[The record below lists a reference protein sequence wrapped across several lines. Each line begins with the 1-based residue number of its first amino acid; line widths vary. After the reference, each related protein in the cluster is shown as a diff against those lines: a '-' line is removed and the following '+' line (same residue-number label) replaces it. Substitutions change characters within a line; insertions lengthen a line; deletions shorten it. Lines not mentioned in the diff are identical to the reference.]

1 MIHISK
7 QLRPWQQNN
16 NNNYNAYMLD
26 ELERTFTKHDVMSL
40 EIIKAEI
47 LT

>member
-16 NNNYNAYMLD
+16 NYYNAYMLD

-40 EIIKAEI
+40 EIIKAKI

>member
-7 QLRPWQQNN
+7 QLRPWQQN

-40 EIIKAEI
+40 EIIKAKI